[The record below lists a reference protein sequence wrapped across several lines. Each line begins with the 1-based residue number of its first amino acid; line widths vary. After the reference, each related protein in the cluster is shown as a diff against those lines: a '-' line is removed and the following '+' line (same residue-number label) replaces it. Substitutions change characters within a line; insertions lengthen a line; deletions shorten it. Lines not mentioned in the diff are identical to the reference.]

1 MALLNTNI
9 GPERIQV
16 FDVPLGTVQLP
27 GVPTSIT
34 AFLISTAKIGAP
46 VNTPTAVTKLSDFED
61 VFGDADDVAND
72 AYYAVQGY
80 FDNAG
85 TGNTAIIVNVGSAA
99 TANDFIGSV
108 TGATGLRALDA
119 IDTLGLV
126 TVPGL
131 SIEDAYLVQPAL
143 IDYTE
148 TIRAEF
154 GATLSTSF
162 SLMAMP
168 VEISKANTDTTLLTA
183 QFKSSSGTGPYVMD
197 VQLLSSAV
205 AATGTYT
212 VVDYTLLAGAVAT
225 VDGVALTEGVDWTAA
240 VDNDTTA
247 ASLASAID
255 SGVSTVGAASAL
267 AVVTVTASNAGSAGN
282 SIATLTSSPVN
293 LAVSGAT
300 LSGGVDGDADLS
312 AVKAGMIVRNA
323 SASFVSVISAADNG
337 LDTVTVLT
345 NPSGSFSL
353 NDNVLIQIPSAVTY
367 KEIVINNPS
376 KAASW
381 YFNNL
386 LVTDRSASANPGD
399 VLAIDP
405 VGHVAGVMA
414 RIDSNTAI
422 GGVSHAAA
430 GIQNAGIAGILGLSL
445 SVSERLDGEPLRKN
459 FINRIQA
466 FPGAGKVIFGAYTA
480 DSGTS
485 PLFTADEQLSQVIRS
500 VQFIKG
506 SLERG
511 LRAFLWENFSPDTQ
525 DEVARAIESF
535 LRNNSY
541 LFPAGLPEAQQ
552 FRVVSV
558 EPTQDELDQGLLRVR
573 VQIKPNKAVRFIEVA
588 LEFPLPT
595 A

>member
-9 GPERIQV
+9 GPERVQV
-16 FDVPLGTVQLP
+16 FDVPLGTIQLP

-34 AFLISTAKIGAP
+34 AFLISTTQVGAP
-46 VNTPTAVTKLSDFED
+46 VNTPTAVTQLSDFED
-61 VFGDADDVAND
+61 VFGGPDEIAND

-99 TANDFIGSV
+99 TANDYIGSV
-108 TGATGLRALDA
+108 SGATGLRALDA

-126 TVPGL
+126 TIPGL
-131 SIEDAYLVQPAL
+131 PIEEAYLVQPAL

-148 TIRAEF
+148 TVRAEF
-154 GATLSTSF
+154 GATLSTSY
-162 SLMAMP
+162 SLLAMP
-168 VEISKANTDTTLLTA
+168 KDITRANTDTTLVTA
-183 QFKSSSGTGPYVMD
+183 QFKSSSGSGPFVMD
-197 VQLLSSAV
+197 VQLLSSAI

-212 VVDYTLLAGAVAT
+212 VVDFSQLSGDNVV
-225 VDGVALTEGVDWTAA
+225 VDGVTLTEGVDWTAA
-240 VDNDTTA
+240 TDNNTTA
-247 ASLASAID
+247 ASLANAID
-255 SGVSTVGAASAL
+255 TGVPSVSAVAVG
-267 AVVTVTASNAGSAGN
+267 AVVTVTADNEGTLGN
-282 SIATLTSSPVN
+282 SITTTTSDAVN
-293 LAVSGAT
+293 LTVSGPT

-312 AVKAGMIVRNA
+312 AVKPGMIVRNA
-323 SASFVSVISAADNG
+323 AQSYVGVISAVDDGA
-337 LDTVTVLT
+337 DTVTVLT
-345 NPSGSFSL
+345 DPSAAFSVE
-353 NDNVLIQIPSAVTY
+353 DDVLIQLPSAVTY
-367 KEIVINNPS
+367 KETVINNPS
-376 KAASW
+376 RTASW
-381 YFNNL
+381 YLNNL
-386 LVTDRSASANPGD
+386 IVTDRSSTASPGD
-399 VLAIDP
+399 TLALDP

-430 GIQNAGIAGILGLSL
+430 GIQFAGLAGILGLSL
-445 SVSERLDGEPLRKN
+445 SISERLDGEPLREN

-466 FPGAGKVIFGAYTA
+466 FPGAGNVIFGAYTA

-552 FRVVSV
+552 FRVISV